1 MATIELLPEEIFSEE
16 NEYLKI
22 PDSVLDELKKYAPK
36 NFNSLSSDNEKSLQL
51 KNEGLEVLFNIF
63 SRSCMISASFTDPEM
78 SDVFVKE
85 TKEIKKIEDVFF
97 GIEYIVFHISE
108 KRIEK
113 IFLEIGSVGLSDK
126 EFNNC
131 LINLYE
137 SYEKNRKKTLKML
150 KNVFNLLTY
159 FNKKNVFEEKKR
171 NPNVINFIKGN
182 PEENVIIDEFIFED
196 YKLKVNYNL
205 KDIRSNTL
213 LIEYTGKKYPIVNNI
228 KVLGIDFKKDKDNF
242 IISKIRGK
250 YGGSVFEAR
259 GYFNGKVNINP
270 SVKTIY
276 FTNEDLKL
284 TNQSYNCGMIYIYY
298 ETNTWPLKVSGFRFD
313 TLSLLGFINKEGDNS
328 MFASGTENSIKDIE
342 EIIEFKKRKFKNL
355 SPENSLF
362 LCFMLY
368 ENEKKVMEDLSEMG
382 LNNNLSEIKEDDFY
396 LFLMN
401 NNWTLE
407 VRKVYENLMWLC
419 EKYLKISEI
428 FESRLGTKKHLK
440 KLRAEIKNKNF
451 ELEIAKFLVIDPRRP
466 LF

>member
-1 MATIELLPEEIFSEE
+1 MATIELLPEEIFSEK

-22 PDSVLDELKKYAPK
+22 PSSVLDELKRYAPK
-36 NFNSLSSDNEKSLQL
+36 SFDSVCSNDEKDPELNGEIDITL
-51 KNEGLEVLFNIF
+51 NMK
-63 SRSCMISASFTDPEM
+63 SRRCMIFKMTG
-78 SDVFVKE
+78 VVV
-85 TKEIKKIEDVFF
+85 KKIEEVEEIKDDFF
-97 GIEYIVFHISE
+97 GIEKINFEIYQ
-108 KRIEK
+108 KRIQK
-113 IFLEIGSVGLSDK
+113 IILEMGGANLTNQTI
-126 EFNNC
+126 NNC
-131 LINLYE
+131 LVNLYE
-137 SYEKNRKKTLKML
+137 SYEKEREETLNVL
-150 KNVFNLLTY
+150 KNKSNLLSY
-159 FNKKNVFEEKKR
+159 FNKKSVFDKTKNEA
-171 NPNVINFIKGN
+171 NVIDFIKGKSRK
-182 PEENVIIDEFIFED
+182 NVEIDDFLFED
-196 YKLKVNYNL
+196 YEFKVNYNL
-205 KDIRSNTL
+205 KDIYSNTL
-213 LIEYTGKKYPIVNNI
+213 SIEYSEKKIPIVNNI
-228 KVLGIDFKKDKDNF
+228 KVLGINFKKDKDNF

-250 YGGSVFEAR
+250 YDGTVFEAK

-284 TNQSYNCGMIYIYY
+284 TNQSYNCGMIYIYC

-342 EIIEFKKRKFKNL
+342 EIIELKKRKFKNL

-368 ENEKKVMEDLSEMG
+368 ENKRKVMEDLSEME
-382 LNNNLSEIKEDDFY
+382 LDKNLSEIKEDDFY

-419 EKYLKISEI
+419 EKYLKISED